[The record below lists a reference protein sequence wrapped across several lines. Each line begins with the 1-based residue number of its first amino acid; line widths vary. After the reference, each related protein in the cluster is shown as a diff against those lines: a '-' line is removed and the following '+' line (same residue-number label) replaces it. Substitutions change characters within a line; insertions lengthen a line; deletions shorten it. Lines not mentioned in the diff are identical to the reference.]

1 MADWQYRPELK
12 KPGPLNSID
21 FGNPALA
28 PMIKLV
34 VRNLRSAL
42 DSYSPPVGLS
52 LKRLAVPSWDGENVD
67 CFLLEPETDAPLP
80 GLLYCHGGGFF
91 LPLQTS
97 ALQLAAVY
105 AKELPARVFLP
116 DYRILPEHPNPYPFR
131 DCLAVWRF
139 MRERPSELRLDGR
152 ALLYGES
159 AGGALAAGL
168 TQLLRDRGETPPL
181 GQVLIYPVLDDRS
194 ERYPSVER
202 YSGSVWTKRSN
213 DYMWSAYLQNG
224 AQGLEPY
231 IVPLRNEALSGL
243 PPAYIE
249 PQGIDILRDEGV
261 CYAQQLQKA
270 GVAVELNVIEGSY
283 HGFDSDVENPFVQQI
298 LARRVLAMTGML
310 AQAR

>member
-1 MADWQYRPELK
+1 MADYQYRPELK

-28 PMIKLV
+28 PMIRLV
-34 VRNLRSAL
+34 VQNLRYAAG
-42 DSYSPPVGLS
+42 SYTPPEGLS
-52 LKRLAVPSWDGENVD
+52 LKRLTVPSWDGGNVD
-67 CFLLEPETDAPLP
+67 CFLLEPETDTPLP

-105 AKELPARVFLP
+105 ARELRVRVFLP

-131 DCLAVWRF
+131 DCLAVWRY
-139 MRERPSELRLDGR
+139 MRERQSDYRLDGR
-152 ALLYGES
+152 TLLYGES

-168 TQLLRDRGETPPL
+168 AQWLRDQGEAPPL
-181 GQVLIYPVLDDRS
+181 GQVLIYPVLDNRS

-202 YSGSVWTKRSN
+202 YSGAVWSKRSN
-213 DYMWSAYLQNG
+213 DYMWSAYLKDG
-224 AQGLEPY
+224 AQGLAPY
-231 IVPLRNEALSGL
+231 IVPLQNEALADL
-243 PPAYIE
+243 PQAYIE

-261 CYAQQLQKA
+261 CYARQLQEA
-270 GVAVELNVIEGSY
+270 GVTVDLNVIEGSY

-298 LARRVLAMTGML
+298 LARRVLAMAGML
-310 AQAR
+310 APAR